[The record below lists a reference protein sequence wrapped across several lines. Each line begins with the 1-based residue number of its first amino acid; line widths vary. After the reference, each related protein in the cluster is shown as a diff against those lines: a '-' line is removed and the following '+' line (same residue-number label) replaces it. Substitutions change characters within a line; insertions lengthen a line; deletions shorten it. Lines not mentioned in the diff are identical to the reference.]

1 MINILQNGLD
11 LLGFHPA
18 CPPDVYFG
26 MKSILHVSRTLLKNF
41 KLTIKDCYEKL

>member
-18 CPPDVYFG
+18 CQMFILG
-26 MKSILHVSRTLLKNF
+26 MKSIPHVSRTLLKNS
-41 KLTIKDCYEKL
+41 K

>member
-26 MKSILHVSRTLLKNF
+26 DKIYPPRQPDIIKKFQMNYHGLL
-41 KLTIKDCYEKL
+41 

>member
-18 CPPDVYFG
+18 CLTFILG
-26 MKSILHVSRTLLKNF
+26 MKSILRVSRTLLKNS
-41 KLTIKDCYEKL
+41 KLAIKDCYEKL